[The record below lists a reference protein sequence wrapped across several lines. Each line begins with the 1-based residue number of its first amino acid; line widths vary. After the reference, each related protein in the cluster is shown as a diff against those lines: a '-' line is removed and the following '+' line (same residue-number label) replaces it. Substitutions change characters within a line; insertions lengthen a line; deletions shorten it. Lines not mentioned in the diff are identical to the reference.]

1 MASDA
6 PLQEFERIL
15 KLPESRIDLAEA
27 AMQIA
32 RTEYPQLDVPS
43 QLARLDRLA
52 DGLDCNPSR
61 PPLENIRDLNELL
74 FVQQGFAG
82 NMEDYDD
89 PRNSFLNDVLE
100 RKKGIPITLSLV
112 YAEVARRRSLPI
124 VGVSFPGHFIVKYV
138 SGPKE
143 ILIDPFAGG
152 AVWGQLECEEKLKS
166 HFGEKAEMKR
176 EYLLASTPRQIL
188 SRMLNNLKATYF
200 RRQAYTKV
208 LTMIDFS
215 LAIDPASSG
224 NIRDRGMIYFTM
236 RRYREAAVDFN
247 AYLNLALPNDPEAV
261 EVMKLLRQVRGI
273 MN

>member
-1 MASDA
+1 MAEWEEGD
-6 PLQEFERIL
+6 EFV
-15 KLPESRIDLAEA
+15 
-27 AMQIA
+27 A
-32 RTEYPQLDVPS
+32 RS
-43 QLARLDRLA
+43 QH
-52 DGLDCNPSR
+52 
-61 PPLENIRDLNELL
+61 
-74 FVQQGFAG
+74 
-82 NMEDYDD
+82 
-89 PRNSFLNDVLE
+89 PRNSFLNDVLD

-138 SGPKE
+138 SPANE

-152 AVWGQLECEEKLKS
+152 AVWGWSDCEEKLKS
-166 HFGEKAEMKR
+166 HFGEKAEMKP

-188 SRMLNNLKATYF
+188 GRMLNNLKATYF

-215 LAIDPASSG
+215 LAIDPASPG

-236 RRYREAAVDFN
+236 RRYREAAADFN
-247 AYLNLALPNDPEAV
+247 AYLNIAPPDDPEAV
-261 EVMKLLRQVRGI
+261 EVIKLLRQVRGI